1 MSAKLNIWGAISYGF
16 DRLTTRGGAVLLTTY
31 VLFQLAAQVGF
42 QSLFRGLLS
51 ESTASEQVLRGL
63 PFALDLPISIS
74 GGLLVLLVV
83 VGSVLSVV
91 AMRAIYADIDSIP
104 TADHTRRLVRTVGV
118 TLIVGI
124 ITVLA
129 IWIGSLFF
137 IVPGIFLAVSLIFAN
152 AVVIIEDAGVIESL
166 ERSWELTSGNRL
178 HLFGLGFIVFCVFF
192 VGYLITTI
200 TSMFAPT
207 VGGVL
212 SAILFGSLTLVQIAV
227 LVGAYRQLADG
238 GEQDSSS
245 SW

>member
-1 MSAKLNIWGAISYGF
+1 MSSKLNIWSAISYGF

-31 VLFQLAAQVGF
+31 VLFQFAAQVGF
-42 QSLFRGLLS
+42 QSFFIGLLPDS
-51 ESTASEQVLRGL
+51 AANEQVLRSL

-129 IWIGSLFF
+129 VWIGSIFF
-137 IVPGIFLAVSLIFAN
+137 LVPGIFLAVSLIFAN

-166 ERSWELTSGNRL
+166 KRSWELTSGNRF
-178 HLFGLGFIVFCVFF
+178 HLFGLGVIVFGVFV
-192 VGYLITTI
+192 VGYLITTL

-212 SAILFGSLTLVQIAV
+212 SAIMFGSLTMVQIAV

-238 GEQDSSS
+238 GEQASSS